1 MFHFFP
7 RARGMIG
14 KGVFKYIVLQTLKD
28 KPMHGYEIMKTISDR
43 FSGCYVPSAG
53 IIYPTLQM
61 LEDLGY
67 VTLKEESG
75 KKVYFITDEGSK
87 FLEEKEKVVKGNAK
101 KHAIP
106 SERISLNKELRSFAR
121 LIMTNYW
128 DLTPEEAKKVE
139 RIIKEAR
146 YKINSLLLEGQ

>member
-1 MFHFFP
+1 
-7 RARGMIG
+7 MIG
-14 KGVFKYIVLQTLKD
+14 RGIFKYIVLQTLKD

-43 FSGCYVPSAG
+43 FSGCYAPSAG
-53 IIYPTLQM
+53 IVYPTLQM

-67 VTLKEESG
+67 VTAKEESG
-75 KKVYFITDEGSK
+75 KKVYFITDEGRK
-87 FLEEKEKVVKGNAK
+87 FLEEKEKVVKGIAK
-101 KHAIP
+101 NHILP

-128 DLTPEEAKKVE
+128 DLTPEEAGKVE

-146 YKINSLLLEGQ
+146 DKINSLLLEGQ

>member
-7 RARGMIG
+7 RARGMIE
-14 KGVFKYIVLQTLKD
+14 KGVFKYIVLQTLRD

-43 FSGCYVPSAG
+43 FSGCYAPSAG
-53 IIYPTLQM
+53 IVYPTLQM

-67 VTLKEESG
+67 VTMKEESG
-75 KKVYFITDEGSK
+75 KKVYLITGEGRK
-87 FLEEKEKVVKGNAK
+87 ILEEKEKVLGIAK
-101 KHAIP
+101 KHTLP

-121 LIMTNYW
+121 LIMLNYW
-128 DLTPEEAKKVE
+128 NLTPEEVEKVE

-146 YKINSLLLEGQ
+146 FKINSLLLEG